1 MQLRPRSFTSGA
13 VFLAAPPN
21 SAAAPG
27 EPSPMPTDPPPIGPL
42 HLSDAQFRDRA
53 ADVLALITDYWSRL
67 QAHDPALPVMAR
79 TRPGEVFNQLPA
91 AAPETTEP
99 WEAVLD
105 DLDRLILPNLT
116 HWQHPSFF
124 AFFSANASA
133 PAVLGE
139 MLSAGLG
146 VQGMLWA
153 TSPACTEL
161 ETRVLDWLADAFG
174 LPPHFRS
181 GAALGP
187 HLGGGVIQSTASE
200 GTLAALLAARFRA
213 RRLAAHTDPDTLTPI
228 SVITST
234 AAHSS
239 VVKAA
244 MIAGVAAGPDDRRH
258 VLRINTDA
266 DGRMDLDHLESTLT
280 RVLTSASGSP
290 PPALVTGTLGT
301 TATGAFDDLAGIRAV
316 MDRTWLAH
324 RGTAWPGWLHADAAW
339 AGSAFICPEYRQ
351 SAAALAA
358 ADSISI
364 NPHKWLLTNFDCSLM
379 WTRSRQDLVGSMSI
393 TPDYLRNAASDS
405 GSVIDYRDWHVPLGR
420 RFRSLKL
427 WFVLRHYGLEGL
439 RAHIRVH
446 IHAAQELEHAIRADD
461 RFEIPVPRSLSLL
474 CFRLRGPGN
483 ELTRRLLDRLNASG
497 QIALTPT
504 TLPTTPDRPAP
515 VTVIRFAIGGTFTKA
530 EHVQQAWHLIQRTAG
545 EVADA

>member
-1 MQLRPRSFTSGA
+1 
-13 VFLAAPPN
+13 
-21 SAAAPG
+21 
-27 EPSPMPTDPPPIGPL
+27 MPTDPPPTGPR
-42 HLSDAQFRDRA
+42 HLDDTQFHARA
-53 ADVLALITDYWSRL
+53 ADILALITDYWSRL
-67 QAHDPALPVMAR
+67 QANDPALPVMAR
-79 TRPGEVFNQLPA
+79 TKPGEVFKQLPA

-99 WEAVLD
+99 WDAVLR

-116 HWQHPSFF
+116 HWQHPAFF
-124 AFFSANASA
+124 AFFPANASA

-139 MLSAGLG
+139 LLSAGLG

-161 ETRVLDWLADAFG
+161 ETRVLDWLADALG

-181 GAALGP
+181 DAALGP
-187 HLGGGVIQSTASE
+187 HQGGGVIQSTASE

-213 RRLAAHTDPDTLTPI
+213 RRLAAHADPDTLTPI

-244 MIAGVAAGPDDRRH
+244 MVAGVAAGPDDRRH
-258 VLRINTDA
+258 VLRIDTDA
-266 DGRMDLDHLESTLT
+266 DGRMDLGHLESTLA
-280 RVLTSASGSP
+280 RVLQSAGGAP
-290 PPALVTGTLGT
+290 TPALVTGTLGT

-316 MDRTWLAH
+316 MDRAWLAH
-324 RGTAWPGWLHADAAW
+324 RGTTWPGWLHADVAW
-339 AGSAFICPEYRQ
+339 AGSAFICPEYRP
-351 SAAALAA
+351 SPAALAA
-358 ADSISI
+358 ADSVSI

-379 WTRSRQDLVGSMSI
+379 WTRCREDLIGSMSI

-405 GSVIDYRDWHVPLGR
+405 GSVIDYRDWRVPLGR

-427 WFVLRHYGLEGL
+427 WFALRHYGLEGL
-439 RAHIRVH
+439 RAHIRAHVL
-446 IHAAQELEHAIRADD
+446 AAQELEHAIRADE

-483 ELTRRLLDRLNASG
+483 QPTRRLLDRLNASG
-497 QIALTPT
+497 QIALTPA
-504 TLPTTPDRPAP
+504 TLPTTPDRPTP
-515 VTVIRFAIGGTFTKA
+515 VTVIRLAIGGTFTA
-530 EHVQQAWHLIQRTAG
+530 AQHVRQAWHLIQRTAG
-545 EVADA
+545 EADGD